1 MSMIS
6 KNNATERNT
15 VKILL
20 LIFLIG
26 VLGHSIIGLFD
37 KAITVYPDE
46 LRYYQ
51 IARNIYQGKGLMIRG
66 IGTDFQKIAYALI
79 LAPFFGI
86 KNAAFR
92 VIVISCINSI
102 LMMLTIFPI
111 WKIGE
116 ILKLDKKVRF
126 VISIAFIFIPDLLM
140 SVTFMSE
147 VLYWP
152 IFFLYI
158 YVWLF
163 NEEKKEK
170 KYAVILGILCYIG
183 YLTKEIFLAMFL
195 AYAVFEILYYMVN
208 KIVCKRSFC
217 KERCI
222 NLIIYIVTFV
232 ACYILFKV
240 IVFRGMGNSYNQQG
254 IGAILNVYNFLYM
267 LYAFFYYI
275 AAILF
280 SIMVMPMAYCI
291 SFFKEF
297 DNIAKKLFMHIMI
310 FLGIATA
317 VIAYTI
323 SVREDLG
330 KITPRL
336 HFRYISP
343 AIIIVLIMFVYA
355 LGKFNMDLIKK
366 RIWGLIGTTAILTIY
381 VCAVFKG
388 APESSVDEFA
398 FKWYTE
404 VCNKIANSS
413 IENGEMIIHMGI
425 LVIDSL
431 LIIGILF
438 FMLLLIKRKS
448 VAIIFS
454 MCIFGGICLTNNCLS
469 YQILYKAYNVDEK
482 AVDEVE
488 AISRYFQ
495 EKNEYGTIL
504 YLTDGEVVNKQSRIM
519 DTYMDAIKNLL
530 FINSADVCGIDAE
543 EKININSFEFKE
555 NIWKNNYGNIKAI
568 DYIIV
573 EAPNDNLNNVKKIDE
588 ISGENFTVY
597 KNIEPQ
603 KIYNDQTT
611 NWWAKDFYQN
621 ENVEIKAKYK
631 ILKSGGMIYGP
642 YKKLKAGNYKVTFQ
656 GDNLENCN
664 FDVWSSNLKMSFET
678 KSVIVTKKQISCI
691 ITLESDVPDL
701 EMRLYNQSDTKV
713 KFEGIKIE
721 RAEDSK

>member
-1 MSMIS
+1 MIS
-6 KNNATERNT
+6 KNDATERNT

-26 VLGHSIIGLFD
+26 VLGHSIIGFFD
-37 KAITVYPDE
+37 KAIAVYPDE

-86 KNAAFR
+86 KNATFR

-163 NEEKKEK
+163 NEEKRKK

-195 AYAVFEILYYMVN
+195 AYVVFEILYYMVN
-208 KIVCKRSFC
+208 KIVCKSSFY

-222 NLIIYIVTFV
+222 NLIIYIVTFLT
-232 ACYILFKV
+232 CYVLFKI

-254 IGAILNVYNFLYM
+254 IGSILNVYNFLYM

-280 SIMVMPMAYCI
+280 SIMIVPMAYCI
-291 SFFKEF
+291 SFFDKF
-297 DNIAKKLFMHIMI
+297 DNIAKKLFTHIMI

-330 KITPRL
+330 RITPRL

-343 AIIIVLIMFVYA
+343 AIVIVLIMFVYA
-355 LGKFNMDLIKK
+355 LGKFNMDLVKN
-366 RIWGLIGTTAILTIY
+366 RIWRLIGITVILTIY

-388 APESSVDEFA
+388 APESTVDEYT

-404 VCNKIANSS
+404 LCNKIYNLS
-413 IENGEMIIHMGI
+413 INNGEMIIHIGI
-425 LVIDSL
+425 LIVDIL
-431 LIIGILF
+431 LIIITLSF
-438 FMLLLIKRKS
+438 ILLLIKRKS
-448 VAIIFS
+448 IAIIFS
-454 MCIFGGICLTNNCLS
+454 MCVFTVICLTNNCLA
-469 YQILYKAYNVDEK
+469 YQILHKAYNVNKE
-482 AVDEVE
+482 AVEEAE

-495 EKNEYGTIL
+495 EKGEYGTIL
-504 YLTDGEVVNKQSRIM
+504 YLTDGEKINKQSRIM
-519 DTYMDAIKNLL
+519 DTYMDATKNLL
-530 FINSADVCGIDAE
+530 FISSSDICGMDAKE
-543 EKININSFEFKE
+543 EISVNSFEFKE
-555 NIWKNNYGNIKAI
+555 SLWKNNYGNMTNV

-573 EAPNDNLNNVKKIDE
+573 ENPNDNLANVEKIDE
-588 ISGENFTVY
+588 ISGDTFTVY
-597 KNIEPQ
+597 KNLDSE
-603 KIYNDQTT
+603 KIYNRQTT
-611 NWWAKDFYQN
+611 NWLAKEFYQIEGVE
-621 ENVEIKAKYK
+621 ENAEYKTLKAN
-631 ILKSGGMIYGP
+631 GMIYGP
-642 YKKLKAGNYKVTFQ
+642 YKELKAGHYKVIFQ

-664 FDVWSSNLKMSFET
+664 FDVWSESSKTSFET
-678 KSVIVTKKQISCI
+678 KSVVVTKKQISCV
-691 ITLESDVPDL
+691 ITLDKDVPDL
-701 EMRLYNQSDTKV
+701 EMRLYNQSDTEV